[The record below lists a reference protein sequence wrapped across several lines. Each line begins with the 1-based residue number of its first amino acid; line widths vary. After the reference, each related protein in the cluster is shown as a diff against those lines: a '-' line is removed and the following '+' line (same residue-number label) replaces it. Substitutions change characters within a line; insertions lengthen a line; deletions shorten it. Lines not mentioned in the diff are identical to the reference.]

1 MREGG
6 GDGQG
11 AGAAGGGGLAAR
23 RAAEE
28 ERPRRPRSPPAA
40 ARLQL
45 ADAAAPHPLGQPG
58 PRGAQRPRP
67 AREGGRRRHA
77 PLLELRQPLRPRE
90 FPAPGARHSAPLR
103 LQRGCAPGH
112 TACFRVEGGRLARP
126 RHGAPDL
133 GVRKGETSRIVRPRG
148 TVGTGTGLENYPSS
162 LRRWNVPDA
171 SRPPSPHTEQAAGGF
186 PRAFPPAR
194 WGARLLRERARGR
207 ERTLLR
213 RTRTGRPRLPP
224 ASAAAQFVWEFG
236 RSRGGLGS

>member
-1 MREGG
+1 MPGRLRRSGRVVRARRLPRPGCSWLTRRPPTHSGSPALAVPNAPARPGKEEGG
-6 GDGQG
+6 AALPARAPPTTQ
-11 AGAAGGGGLAAR
+11 AAGISGPRRAPQRPAPAAEGMCSRPHRLLQSGGG
-23 RAAEE
+23 
-28 ERPRRPRSPPAA
+28 
-40 ARLQL
+40 
-45 ADAAAPHPLGQPG
+45 
-58 PRGAQRPRP
+58 RG
-67 AREGGRRRHA
+67 
-77 PLLELRQPLRPRE
+77 
-90 FPAPGARHSAPLR
+90 
-103 LQRGCAPGH
+103 
-112 TACFRVEGGRLARP
+112 VARP

-148 TVGTGTGLENYPSS
+148 RMGTGTGLDNYPSS
-162 LRRWNVPDA
+162 LRGWNVPDA

-186 PRAFPPAR
+186 PRAFPPAC